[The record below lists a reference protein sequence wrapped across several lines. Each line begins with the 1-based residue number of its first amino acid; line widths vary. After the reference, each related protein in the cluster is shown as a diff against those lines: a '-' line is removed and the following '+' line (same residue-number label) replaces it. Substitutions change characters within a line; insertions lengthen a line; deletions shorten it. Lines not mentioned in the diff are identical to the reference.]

1 MEDIYAKIQVAE
13 ENLRALRTE
22 LEAAE
27 KAHILHGTAANSP
40 SSITTTVLH
49 FVVSTCASA
58 KAAFLASR
66 LRPM

>member
-1 MEDIYAKIQVAE
+1 MEAIYEKIQVAE

-27 KAHILHGTAANSP
+27 KAHILHGTVANNS
-40 SSITTTVLH
+40 SSITATVLH
-49 FVVSTCASA
+49 FVASTCASA